1 MTFKSDMAKFKAHLQ
16 HNVKS
21 AHVAIGEAFLGNII
35 NATPV
40 DLESTDL
47 FGRPRAPGRLKRSWF
62 TGIGAVIP
70 TGEQANPFTQMAGVL
85 GKSMPD
91 VTITMANGAPYAELI
106 EYGVSGAPNV
116 SPPPTW
122 LKNYPTGIK
131 FQFPSGWV
139 RVEAQKITQ
148 SYVEGI
154 VRGIVE

>member
-1 MTFKSDMAKFKAHLQ
+1 MSFKSDMGVFKQHLM

-40 DLESTDL
+40 DLESVDL

-62 TGIGAVIP
+62 TGIGAISSD
-70 TGEQANPFTQMAGVL
+70 GEQTNPFSQMAAVL

-106 EYGVSGAPNV
+106 EYGIAGAPNV
-116 SPPPTW
+116 NPPPTW
-122 LKNYPTGIK
+122 LKNYPSGIK
-131 FQFPSGWV
+131 FQLPQGWV
-139 RVEAQKITQ
+139 RVEAQKITL